1 MYDAS
6 TGQWRDVGRKESLMD
21 MRKDVAS
28 HYRGSNKTLG
38 DETQRLVNNM
48 EKNYVYGGNI
58 TQSLRQ
64 SGNNQL
70 KETAMKTSASVLKK
84 AFGSK
89 D

>member
-1 MYDAS
+1 VYDAS